1 MNTHHNHSTLLAA
14 SRVQKMLVTLFIG
27 VAFCFASCSNPG
39 DIGDPIA
46 IEPAKP
52 FAVTLAAQDITLSD
66 NDDATGS
73 DGMFDYTLADA
84 SAYYP
89 VGTDAAIITLD
100 TSSRI
105 PVLTKL
111 RLAFVPKVQSAP
123 EAALAPTQRILLA
136 LDSIPVTG
144 AGPVLLNNG
153 QIQCRVRTEDNPPR
167 IELVP
172 IRQQKQPPYRKDDS
186 FAMIELSKFTAR
198 NVIRA
203 ELQIQLVYERKIR
216 TRIGDRKVEVRS
228 RVSGVFF
235 INYEPKK

>member
-1 MNTHHNHSTLLAA
+1 MNTNHNHSTQLAA
-14 SRVQKMLVTLFIG
+14 SHARKMFVTLFVG
-27 VAFCFASCSNPG
+27 AAFCFASCSNPG

-52 FAVTLAAQDITLSD
+52 FTVTLATQDINLSD
-66 NDDATGS
+66 NDDVTGP
-73 DGMFDYTLADA
+73 DDQFNYTIADA

-89 VGTDAAIITLD
+89 VGKDTSIITLD

-111 RLAFVPKVQSAP
+111 RLAFVPDVRSAQ
-123 EAALAPTQRILLA
+123 EAAFVPTQRIHLS